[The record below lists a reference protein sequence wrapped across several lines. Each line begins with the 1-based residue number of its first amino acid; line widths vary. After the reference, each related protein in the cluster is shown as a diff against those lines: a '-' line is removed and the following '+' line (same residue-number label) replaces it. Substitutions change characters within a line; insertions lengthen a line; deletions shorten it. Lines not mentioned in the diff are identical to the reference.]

1 MEEAYA
7 SAPPSH
13 LEGRHDLAHSAPSA
27 TECQIRLADTGDLFR
42 AHHGVW
48 SRSGPLGRARARTI
62 ASTPRIVPLQKLL
75 VARTARPRSAEAF
88 APSEGFG
95 REFSGSSHV
104 RRSAR
109 PRFWGDGLLVVV
121 SSLHSS
127 LRRVAGI
134 TQWSCRMSLQVRC
147 KTPFRVD
154 GSDGCRALLFFIHSA
169 RRQTTDHRVSE
180 SHPPRAASVDRGF
193 RVVWPDTT
201 LVIICFVTG
210 LV

>member
-1 MEEAYA
+1 M
-7 SAPPSH
+7 
-13 LEGRHDLAHSAPSA
+13 AHSAPSA

-154 GSDGCRALLFFIHSA
+154 GSDGSLSFSSFIQPEDKPPTTECLKVTHRGRRAS
-169 RRQTTDHRVSE
+169 TGD
-180 SHPPRAASVDRGF
+180 SV
-193 RVVWPDTT
+193 
-201 LVIICFVTG
+201 LCG
-210 LV
+210 LIREY